1 MMDSPSFDQ
10 LKVLVVDDDELNQR
24 MMNLIL
30 TREGH
35 DVHIARD
42 GVDAVNMVQENE
54 FDIILMDLQMP
65 NMNGVEASRRI
76 REYENDGRNT
86 YIVALT
92 ASYLPEKGQE
102 LFDAGIDNY
111 IAKPFDV
118 EHLRLMLNYG
128 LDRRK
133 SRQRPRIIEVEN
145 ISEFMA
151 SSGFDFLSGIKMVGG
166 DEETYRE
173 LLTDFVE
180 RLPGRIK
187 SIDRFYLDKNL
198 DDIARVAH
206 NIKGVSSNMGA
217 LQLYEYADRLEKC
230 ANDGYTSQ
238 LESSVREIK
247 EISKKFIG
255 DASNFLALPQNKAN
269 IP

>member
-1 MMDSPSFDQ
+1 MDMPSVDQ
-10 LKVLVVDDDELNQR
+10 LKVLVVDDDELNRR

-35 DVHIARD
+35 DVHIACD
-42 GVDAVNMVQENE
+42 GVDAVNVVQQHE

-65 NMNGVEASRRI
+65 NMDGVEASRKI
-76 REYENDGRNT
+76 REFENGGRNT

-102 LFDAGIDNY
+102 LFEAGIDNY
-111 IAKPFDV
+111 IAKPFEV
-118 EHLRLMLNYG
+118 GHLRLMLNYG

-133 SRQRPRIIEVEN
+133 SRQRLEIIEVEN
-145 ISEFMA
+145 ISEA
-151 SSGFDFLSGIKMVGG
+151 TVPQELDIRSGITMVGG

-173 LLTDFVE
+173 LLADFVK
-180 RLPGRIK
+180 RLPEI
-187 SIDRFYLDKNL
+187 SESMDRFFIERNL
-198 DDIARVAH
+198 DGLARVAH
-206 NIKGVSSNMGA
+206 NIKGVSSNLGA
-217 LQLYEYADRLEKC
+217 LQLYEYAGRLEKC

-247 EISKKFIG
+247 EILKKFIG
-255 DASNFLALPQNKAN
+255 DTSSFLATPQKKT
-269 IP
+269 IVP